1 MLKIYL
7 HVLPVLVS
15 VLLVFLA
22 LNAGA
27 VSQAPTFLKI
37 YVIKIAHQIFLMPL
51 TLNVKVVMSYL
62 VYRVME
68 ARVWYAKLGF
78 I

>member
-1 MLKIYL
+1 MLKMYL
-7 HVLPVLVS
+7 HVLPALVS

-22 LNAGA
+22 FNVGA
-27 VSQAPTFLKI
+27 VSQALTFLKI

-51 TLNVKVVMSYL
+51 TLNVKAVMLYL
-62 VYRVME
+62 VYRVTE
-68 ARVWYAKLGF
+68 VRVWYAKLDF